1 MTVVASL
8 TSPDLSQLVNSTT
21 TPGLPPGSPSAVV
34 TDPAKPISADMESQ
48 LQDFDKFL
56 QTAPSQ
62 LGPTDTL
69 VRHKLP
75 TGDQVACIRWK
86 EQFYIT
92 STDIIRGLV
101 FRFLAV
107 GRPVRKMKK
116 FEEGVFSDLRNLK
129 SGVDASLEEPRSEFL
144 ELLYKNQCIRTQK
157 KQRVFHWYAVKL
169 DYLFREALER
179 DLKRESRGALPTTGG
194 GHLMPPTPVAP
205 TPAPPSPVLGLIQG
219 QPDNSPHHTFLRRA
233 LFSMTASN
241 TNLVTNPFLVTTPTG
256 PKSLKPQPEYYQH
269 IAANGL
275 STWVPLDK
283 PSHDGH
289 DEDDNDI
296 LCELEAVNSELK
308 RSEPTMSL
316 CFDPNPGLLVPSP
329 LVHGGESGHGSG
341 ARAHPMLST
350 HFAVD
355 GALKHDVGDKAEAK
369 EGTTTCSVL
378 CPIHLA
384 KLSPGCVLCCLVEN
398 TVAKQTIQTSA
409 AVPHLPISG
418 GDPCP
423 MPQVEN
429 TVKKSEE
436 TVQSRARLICPHRC
450 GRSFT
455 HPDRL
460 HRHVHDH
467 HRRRL
472 PHRQRQPLSR
482 LANENPNDK
491 PATVTLLARKH
502 PPPPPLSLNTLPL
515 GSTAPTQ
522 LTSPLRSHLALE
534 GRGRVDAQ
542 GNGSGPLSGVMSS
555 SPFSPSPLSVT
566 EHYPPSLSS
575 PTVHLSSHVGM
586 PGFTPP
592 YPHSGAIYQSTILS
606 PSLSSPTSV
615 VNANDALNLHPG
627 WLAGEPPF
635 IYLPS
640 GYSPHQVAATSV
652 PYLSPSNTIM
662 STTALVTNGMFT
674 PGSHPHFVP
683 GLGHVLGSFTES
695 SASHPDRWDQ
705 LPDLIADEVEADGSE
720 HVSTRSSNPHPLSQ
734 DAGGPSN

>member
-21 TPGLPPGSPSAVV
+21 PGVPPGPPSSAV
-34 TDPAKPISADMESQ
+34 TDPAKPISADLECQ
-48 LQDFDKFL
+48 LQDFDQFL

-86 EQFYIT
+86 ERFYIT

-157 KQRVFHWYAVKL
+157 KQRVFHWYAVKH

-194 GHLMPPTPVAP
+194 SHLMPPTPVAP
-205 TPAPPSPVLGLIQG
+205 TPAPPSPVLGVAQG
-219 QPDNSPHHTFLRRA
+219 QADNSPHHTLLRRA
-233 LFSMTASN
+233 LFSMTTSN
-241 TNLVTNPFLVTTPTG
+241 ANLGTNHFLVTTPTG

-296 LCELEAVNSELK
+296 LSELEAVNSELK

-316 CFDPNPGLLVPSP
+316 CFDPSPGLSVPSP
-329 LVHGGESGHGSG
+329 LVQGAEGGHGTK
-341 ARAHPMLST
+341 ARAHPTLST
-350 HFAVD
+350 HLAFDEVS
-355 GALKHDVGDKAEAK
+355 KHEADNKAEAK
-369 EGTTTCSVL
+369 EAPPTCPVL
-378 CPIHLA
+378 CPIHLS
-384 KLSPGCVLCCLVEN
+384 KFSSGCVLCCLVEN
-398 TVAKQTIQTSA
+398 TLSKQTPQA
-409 AVPHLPISG
+409 LDAVPNLPISG
-418 GDPCP
+418 DSCP
-423 MPQVEN
+423 LPQGEN
-429 TVKKSEE
+429 TVKKADENI
-436 TVQSRARLICPHRC
+436 QSRARLICPHRC

-460 HRHVHDH
+460 RRHIHDH
-467 HRRRL
+467 HRRPPTL
-472 PHRQRQPLSR
+472 HQKQPLAQS
-482 LANENPNDK
+482 ASGTPSDK
-491 PATVTLLARKH
+491 PAKMTSLARKH

-515 GSTAPTQ
+515 GPATPSQSTPTLQ
-522 LTSPLRSHLALE
+522 SQVVH
-534 GRGRVDAQ
+534 
-542 GNGSGPLSGVMSS
+542 GNGGGLSSGIMSS
-555 SPFSPSPLSVT
+555 SSFSPSHLSVT
-566 EHYPPSLSS
+566 EHGPPSLSS
-575 PTVHLSSHVGM
+575 PTVLLSPHVGM
-586 PGFTPP
+586 TGFTST
-592 YPHSGAIYQSTILS
+592 HARSGATYQPTILS
-606 PSLSSPTSV
+606 PSLSSPASV
-615 VNANDALNLHPG
+615 VNGNSALNLHPG
-627 WLAGEPPF
+627 WIARESPF
-635 IYLPS
+635 IYLPT
-640 GYSPHQVAATSV
+640 GYNPHQVAATSV

-662 STTALVTNGMFT
+662 GTTALVTNGVFSS
-674 PGSHPHFVP
+674 GNHPHFFP
-683 GLGHVLGSFTES
+683 DMSQFMGGFTDN
-695 SASHPDRWDQ
+695 SASYPDRWDQ
-705 LPDLIADEVEADGSE
+705 LPDLIADEVEADSSE
-720 HVSTRSSNPHPLSQ
+720 HASTRSSHPHPPSQ
-734 DAGGPSN
+734 DVGGLSS